1 VDRDHPV
8 NIGEKGLIWLAQTS
22 ETKRTLANKP
32 EGDELSTDDADE
44 EEPTDRH
51 STRPDSIRFLATVGM
66 SYLTMTHAQRQRIP
80 LQISRSG
87 TKGSFWTVCLPMF
100 AYHPMFR
107 AERVYFGEAI
117 IAKLTNVF
125 VLTFKKRVASFRRS
139 GEAKYGRKGE
149 VSQTNAGR

>member
-1 VDRDHPV
+1 
-8 NIGEKGLIWLAQTS
+8 
-22 ETKRTLANKP
+22 
-32 EGDELSTDDADE
+32 
-44 EEPTDRH
+44 
-51 STRPDSIRFLATVGM
+51 M

-107 AERVYFGEAI
+107 AERVYFGEAT

-139 GEAKYGRKGE
+139 GEAQYGRKGE